1 MQVQV
6 FFKTSRPSSEGASI
20 TGSFSTVFDSLF
32 FYDVLSFPQAPFPV
46 FSFAIPTKEV
56 E

>member
-1 MQVQV
+1 M
-6 FFKTSRPSSEGASI
+6 KPPPSEDASI
-20 TGSFSTVFDSLF
+20 TGSFSSVFDSLF
-32 FYDVLSFPQAPFPV
+32 FYDVLSFPQGAFFV